1 MPRSRLIA
9 VLRTTFAA
17 MALGVLLSSC
27 SSISGTSKLVSPGQ
41 NRAGHLYLQSE
52 MEWTRGAA
60 SRYQMWTMDGE
71 LLNLLYLIP
80 TVREGDYIF
89 LGQRE
94 SKRRPDAPY
103 YHRGMRE
110 DEIRDLVGD
119 GLLRAGFVG
128 VDAKN
133 LRPDDFGGREGLRFE
148 VSMTTGEGLAYQA
161 MVAAFE
167 HEDGLAL
174 VIFIA
179 PSEYYFPRDGEK
191 VSRMRDTLRW
201 DG

>member
-1 MPRSRLIA
+1 MPRSHLIA
-9 VLRTTFAA
+9 VLRTALA
-17 MALGVLLSSC
+17 GLGLGVFLSSC
-27 SSISGTSKLVSPGQ
+27 STVSGTSKLVSPGQ

-52 MEWTRGAA
+52 MEWTRGAT

-110 DEIRDLVGD
+110 DEIRDLVDD

-128 VDAKN
+128 VDATN

-148 VSMTTGEGLAYQA
+148 VSMTTSEGLAYQG

-191 VSRMRDTLRW
+191 VSRMLDTLRW
-201 DG
+201 EG

>member
-9 VLRTTFAA
+9 VVRTTFAA

-52 MEWTRGAA
+52 MEWTRGAT

-128 VDAKN
+128 VDATN
-133 LRPDDFGGREGLRFE
+133 LRPDDFGGHEGLRFE
-148 VSMTTGEGLAYQA
+148 VAMTTSEGLAYQG

-191 VSRMRDTLRW
+191 VSRMLDTLRW
-201 DG
+201 EG

>member
-1 MPRSRLIA
+1 VKQRFLAPLFALFVACVLTACAGASNTSRL
-9 VLRTTFAA
+9 VEP
-17 MALGVLLSSC
+17 GVQ
-27 SSISGTSKLVSPGQ
+27 K
-41 NRAGHLYLQSE
+41 AGRLTLQSE
-52 MEWTRGAA
+52 MEWTRA
-60 SRYQMWTMDGE
+60 SAQRFQMWTMDGE

-128 VDAKN
+128 VDATN

-191 VSRMRDTLRW
+191 VSRMLDTLRW
-201 DG
+201 EG

>member
-1 MPRSRLIA
+1 MPRSHLIA
-9 VLRTTFAA
+9 VLRTALA
-17 MALGVLLSSC
+17 GLGLGVFLSSC
-27 SSISGTSKLVSPGQ
+27 STVSGTSKLVSPGQ

-52 MEWTRGAA
+52 MEWTRGAT

-110 DEIRDLVGD
+110 DEIRDLVDD

-128 VDAKN
+128 VDATI

-148 VSMTTGEGLAYQA
+148 VSMTTSEGLAYQG

-179 PSEYYFPRDGEK
+179 PSEYYFPRDGEM
-191 VSRMRDTLRW
+191 VSRMLDTLRW
-201 DG
+201 EG